1 MPGPLIQGYSG
12 SVPCK
17 CGICIESECQDCY
30 LFGTTPKDLCPNS
43 GIRFLGYKSE
53 ENMAVASGETVN
65 KQRQVNCRVGLTQ
78 KDVQI
83 GSVIVLVAVK
93 QTPQS

>member
-1 MPGPLIQGYSG
+1 MLPIHKADRSKY
-12 SVPCK
+12 
-17 CGICIESECQDCY
+17 Y

-43 GIRFLGYKSE
+43 GIRFLGYKSV

-65 KQRQVNCRVGLTQ
+65 KQRQVNCCVGFAQ
-78 KDVQI
+78 QDVQI
-83 GSVIVLVAVK
+83 GSVVILVTVK